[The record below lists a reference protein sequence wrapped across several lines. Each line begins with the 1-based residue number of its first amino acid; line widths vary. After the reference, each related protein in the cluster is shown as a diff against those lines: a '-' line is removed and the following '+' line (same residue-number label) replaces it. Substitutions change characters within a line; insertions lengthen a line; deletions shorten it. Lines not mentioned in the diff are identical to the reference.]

1 MAGSFIAVDTNLL
14 VYAHNRASEW
24 HTAAQHAIEDL
35 AQSSAPWAI
44 AWPCVHEFLAT
55 ATNPRLFHRPEPV
68 EAALQQVEAWME
80 SPGLRLIGEM
90 QGHWAELSRLLRGG
104 RLIGGAVHDARI
116 AAICL
121 EHGVTELWTADR
133 DFSRMR
139 GLRVRNPLV

>member
-1 MAGSFIAVDTNLL
+1 MAGSFIAVDTNIL

-24 HTAAQHAIEDL
+24 HAPARQAMADIAES
-35 AQSSAPWAI
+35 AAPWAI
-44 AWPCVHEFLAT
+44 AWPCIHEFLAVV
-55 ATNPRLFHRPEPV
+55 TNPRLFQQPGPLES
-68 EAALQQVEAWME
+68 ALKQVEAWME

-90 QGHWAELSRLLRGG
+90 QGHWTEMSRLLRGG
-104 RLIGGAVHDARI
+104 RLAGGAVHDARI

-121 EHGVTELWTADR
+121 EHGVTELWTSDR